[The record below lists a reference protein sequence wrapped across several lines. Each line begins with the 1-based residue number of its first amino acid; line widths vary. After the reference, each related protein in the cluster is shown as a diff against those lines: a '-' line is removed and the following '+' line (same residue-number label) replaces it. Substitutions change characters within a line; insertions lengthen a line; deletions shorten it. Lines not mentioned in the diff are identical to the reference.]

1 MKLLIA
7 SDLHGAAPAVR
18 ALVDRIEAEA
28 PDRIVLLGDLLYHG
42 PRNDLPEGYAP
53 KEAIALLNGL
63 AKRIVAVRGNCDA
76 EVDLCLLPFAVTEST
91 WIEADGLSI
100 FASHGHHLPERPP
113 CPGIKA
119 GTVLLRGHTHV
130 PRGETI
136 DGLHFWNPG
145 SLSLPKSGSPRTYGL
160 IENGV
165 FCVLDMQGGE
175 ILRHAPA
182 PR

>member
-1 MKLLIA
+1 MP
-7 SDLHGAAPAVR
+7 DLS
-18 ALVDRIEAEA
+18 ALPCPVM
-28 PDRIVLLGDLLYHG
+28 
-42 PRNDLPEGYAP
+42 
-53 KEAIALLNGL
+53 
-63 AKRIVAVRGNCDA
+63 AVRGNCDA